1 MNAVA
6 LAEASIHIP
15 DVGLCHVGTEP
26 IYDDYVESSS
36 CLNLYLSESVQE
48 IGTVS
53 VKHMTSDGGVVRFSG
68 LEVQEGFRGMG
79 LGSLL
84 TRKAV
89 EFARGFDPA
98 LITEYAAN
106 ERSLAAFCG
115 NFDSEQLKFWKVSTK
130 TGAKL
135 GPEEIRQ
142 EEAEAFLERLRS
154 QQSAHQLDSTDE
166 LQDFAVK
173 VDAELV

>member
-1 MNAVA
+1 MSA

-15 DVGLCHVGTEP
+15 DVGLCHIDPEYTDH
-26 IYDDYVESSS
+26 IDSSGR
-36 CLNLYLSESVQE
+36 LNLYLSESSQE
-48 IGTVS
+48 IGRVFLQHL
-53 VKHMTSDGGVVRFSG
+53 VRDGGVVRFFG
-68 LEVQEGFRGMG
+68 LEVQDGFRGMG

-84 TRKAV
+84 TKEAV
-89 EFARGFDPA
+89 EFAKGLDPA

-115 NFDSEQLKFWKVSTK
+115 NFDPEQLKFWKVSRQ

-135 GPEEIRQ
+135 RPEEIGQ
-142 EEAEAFLERLRS
+142 EEAEAFLEKLRS
-154 QQSAHQLDSTDE
+154 QQFAHKPDSTDE